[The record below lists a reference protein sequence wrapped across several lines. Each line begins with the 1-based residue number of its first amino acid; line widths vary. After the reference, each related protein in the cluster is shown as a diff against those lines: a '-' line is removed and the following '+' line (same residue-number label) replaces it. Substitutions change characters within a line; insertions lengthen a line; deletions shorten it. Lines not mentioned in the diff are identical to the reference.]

1 MTLKS
6 MWDCERRNIE
16 KMKKFQLPHYY
27 KKIGIAMLV
36 ISFAAIFINRFT
48 VNQPEI
54 KLLSKY
60 CMLVG
65 MLLMSISKEAL
76 EDEFITE
83 LRMQSY
89 KFAFTIGVI
98 YTLVLPF
105 VDYLGDAV
113 FSPEHSMFK
122 DVGDFQVLWLLLG
135 MQIFYF
141 EYLKRL
147 YK

>member
-1 MTLKS
+1 
-6 MWDCERRNIE
+6 
-16 KMKKFQLPHYY
+16 MKEVFSR
-27 KKIGIAMLV
+27 IGTAEVATDPMNPNVADTYVMLQPRD
-36 ISFAAIFINRFT
+36 SWRK
-48 VNQPEI
+48 VNG
-54 KLLSKY
+54 KT
-60 CMLVG
+60 
-65 MLLMSISKEAL
+65 ISKEAL

-89 KFAFTIGVI
+89 KFAFTLGVI

-113 FSPEHSMFK
+113 FSPEHAMFK